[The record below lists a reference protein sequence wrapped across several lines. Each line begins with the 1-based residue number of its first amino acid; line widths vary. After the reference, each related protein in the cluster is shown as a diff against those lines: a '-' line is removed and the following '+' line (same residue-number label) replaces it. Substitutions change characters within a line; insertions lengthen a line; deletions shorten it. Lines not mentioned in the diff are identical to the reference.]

1 MLENA
6 ALHRDVVEKIQRILN
21 QHNPFVQT
29 FHHLA
34 QRPDLQNCRLIIRE
48 QAANQHQYS
57 LPSASQVAAIIVGT
71 NDVENLTGRDIVVQT
86 KQGQLLNIQ
95 DCVGYYDPLQY
106 PLLFPYGT
114 YGWDVNSR
122 NNNGQKLT
130 CRDYYAY
137 ILQIRQYDD
146 SLLLRGGR
154 LLQQYVVD
162 NYVKIETQKLR
173 WIRSNQSTLRRE
185 LYDGLHDSL
194 NAGENNAGNIGRKTI
209 LPSSFIG
216 SPRDM
221 HQRYQDAMALVQK
234 YGKPD
239 IFLTMTCNPNWE
251 EINAELLPG
260 QVAQDRPDLTT
271 IIFRAKFEELK
282 NDVIKKGVLGT
293 VVAYVYVIE
302 FQKRGLPHV
311 HMLLM
316 LSDDDKLNNPDD
328 YDHIVR
334 AEIPNQNEE
343 PELYNAVLGHM
354 IHGPCGVHRRNAPCM
369 KRGSCKRGY
378 PKPFSV
384 TTFQGNDSYPVYRRR
399 DNQSDMQSNGNQ
411 NRPLDNSWVIP
422 YNPWLLT
429 KYDCHINVEICC
441 SIKSVKYLYK
451 YVYKGP
457 DRVTFEVRPE
467 ANQDEIRNFVDARW
481 VCAPEALWRMFKFVM
496 NRMYPSVERLQI
508 HLPNRHNVFF
518 NATESVT
525 AILANE
531 RSSMTMLTEF
541 FTKNTYF
548 ESARQYLYREFPEHY
563 KWDGRHKTWEAR
575 ETNQKVIGR
584 IYTVSPSE
592 GEKFYLRVLLN
603 HVRGPKSFEDLRT
616 VDGVLQPTFKKAV
629 EERGL
634 LEDDESIRQCL
645 REASNIRMPSSL
657 RRLFVTILVYCMPHE
672 VRSLWDEFYPF
683 MIEDYPSTSTTDN
696 VRITNRLLRDLN
708 ELLVQHSKSV
718 FDYDLPE
725 MTQDGGENSSMPRLI
740 QDEISI
746 NIPQEDRDAV
756 HHLNEDQTFA
766 YNSIIS
772 AIECHDNAIF
782 FVDGPGGTGKTY
794 LYRALLASLRS
805 NDHIVLATATSGIAA
820 TILPG
825 GRTTHSRFK
834 IPLNLDASSTCY
846 ISKQSDLA
854 ELIRKSSAIVW
865 DEAPMMNR
873 YGFEALDR
881 TFRDI
886 TSVDLP
892 FGGKVMIFGGDFR
905 QVLPVIHKGTRSE
918 MVQASLINASFWKDV
933 KILRLTQ
940 NMRSINDPDFSEF
953 LLRVGNGEQPTVV
966 EDIIQ
971 IPWPMIIPWENEE
984 SINQLVNQVF
994 PNLDRHVNDAGYMVE
1009 RAIITP
1015 KNDDVDVLNERII
1028 QHFPGPERI
1037 LYSFDS
1043 VEDDTRNMYQ
1053 QEFLN
1058 SISPSGMPPHQL
1070 IIKKGAP
1077 IMLLRNID
1085 PKMGLCNGTRLTC
1098 RGAYNNLIDAEI
1110 LTGHF
1115 SGTRVFLPRIALKS
1129 AESSGLPF
1137 EMTRKQFPVKLSF
1150 ALTINKSQG
1159 QTIPN
1164 VGIYL
1169 PDHVF
1174 SHGQL
1179 YVALSRG
1186 VSEASTKVLV
1196 KKGHHEIAN
1205 LKSRKEDNFSKEK
1218 ESVNASV

>member
-1 MLENA
+1 MCCSNGKIVLPPIHSPPDMIELFSSESPQGAHFRQNIRACNHVFSFTSMGVHVDESLATGGGTFTFRAQGSIYHKIGSLLPNANDRPRYLQLYIYDTDHEVDNRMLENA
-6 ALHRDVVEKIQRILN
+6 ALHRYVVEKIQRILN

-194 NAGENNAGNIGRKTI
+194 NAGENNADNIGRKTI

-251 EINAELLPG
+251 EITAELLPG

-271 IIFRAKFEELK
+271 RIFRAKFEELK
-282 NDVIKKGVLGT
+282 NDVIKKGVL
-293 VVAYVYVIE
+293 
-302 FQKRGLPHV
+302 
-311 HMLLM
+311 
-316 LSDDDKLNNPDD
+316 DD

-343 PELYNAVLGHM
+343 PELYNVVLGHM
-354 IHGPCGVHRRNAPCM
+354 IHGPCGVHRRIAPCM

-411 NRPLDNSWVIP
+411 NTPLDNSWVIP
-422 YNPWLLT
+422 YNLWLLT

-496 NRMYPSVERLQI
+496 NRI
-508 HLPNRHNVFF
+508 
-518 NATESVT
+518 
-525 AILANE
+525 
-531 RSSMTMLTEF
+531 
-541 FTKNTYF
+541 
-548 ESARQYLYREFPEHY
+548 ARQYLYREFPEHY

-683 MIEDYPSTSTTDN
+683 MIEDYPSSSTTDN

-782 FVDGPGGTGKTY
+782 FAAY
-794 LYRALLASLRS
+794 L
-805 NDHIVLATATSGIAA
+805 
-820 TILPG
+820 
-825 GRTTHSRFK
+825 
-834 IPLNLDASSTCY
+834 
-846 ISKQSDLA
+846 
-854 ELIRKSSAIVW
+854 
-865 DEAPMMNR
+865 
-873 YGFEALDR
+873 
-881 TFRDI
+881 
-886 TSVDLP
+886 
-892 FGGKVMIFGGDFR
+892 
-905 QVLPVIHKGTRSE
+905 
-918 MVQASLINASFWKDV
+918 
-933 KILRLTQ
+933 
-940 NMRSINDPDFSEF
+940 
-953 LLRVGNGEQPTVV
+953 
-966 EDIIQ
+966 
-971 IPWPMIIPWENEE
+971 
-984 SINQLVNQVF
+984 
-994 PNLDRHVNDAGYMVE
+994 RH
-1009 RAIITP
+1009 
-1015 KNDDVDVLNERII
+1015 
-1028 QHFPGPERI
+1028 
-1037 LYSFDS
+1037 LYF
-1043 VEDDTRNMYQ
+1043 
-1053 QEFLN
+1053 
-1058 SISPSGMPPHQL
+1058 
-1070 IIKKGAP
+1070 
-1077 IMLLRNID
+1077 
-1085 PKMGLCNGTRLTC
+1085 
-1098 RGAYNNLIDAEI
+1098 
-1110 LTGHF
+1110 
-1115 SGTRVFLPRIALKS
+1115 
-1129 AESSGLPF
+1129 
-1137 EMTRKQFPVKLSF
+1137 
-1150 ALTINKSQG
+1150 
-1159 QTIPN
+1159 
-1164 VGIYL
+1164 
-1169 PDHVF
+1169 
-1174 SHGQL
+1174 
-1179 YVALSRG
+1179 
-1186 VSEASTKVLV
+1186 
-1196 KKGHHEIAN
+1196 
-1205 LKSRKEDNFSKEK
+1205 
-1218 ESVNASV
+1218 